1 AACED
6 CDDTDETRSPSATE
20 VCDEIDNNCNGVVD
34 IDATE
39 VPSWYLDYDG
49 DGFGDATVSVDQ
61 CEPPARFV
69 DNANDCDDSSALA
82 LPGGI
87 EVCDNL
93 DNDCDGEVDGQD
105 SEGAQAFYTDSDG
118 DGYGVDS
125 TQVFICFPDSD
136 QVADPGDCDDTNE
149 AVSPGAEE
157 VCNDGIDND
166 CDGTSEGCEVEA
178 EELSDVILRG
188 EASQDYAGRSITG
201 VGDLNNDGIDDVVV
215 GADGYA
221 NEGAAYVIYGP
232 LTGGTDTTLDVVSH
246 LVVEGSSS
254 AGSAGERALGLG
266 DIDGDGLD
274 DMLIAAPTATD
285 RATRSGTVHLFLG
298 STIAAQTS
306 GTALSIDNSD
316 FQWNG
321 NDPYDWAG
329 EGLANLGDWD
339 ADGISDFAIGATG
352 DEVGGAGSGTIY
364 VITGT
369 GAAPT
374 GSSASVTDVAELS
387 IAGNGSWYIG
397 ANIDGVGDFDGDGS
411 DDLGVGVIQAN
422 ANGNLSGAAFLVGGG
437 QAGSI
442 SIDDADLRLNGTG
455 ANDRAGA
462 GMGAAGDVN
471 GDGYPDMLVGVSRDD
486 AGAADAGAIVLVHGR
501 TDLTTLDGADIQVS
515 ADATVTGPGASIGIG
530 ES

>member
-1 AACED
+1 MRSILASFLVLGLVACTKDADGDGFKADNDCNDDDATINKDAPELCDGIDNNCDGMSTRASPIPSTPMRTTTPTAIRRRWPSLFTGRGLSTTPTTATTRRRLLPGRSRGGLHRPERLQRDGSVGYADVDGDGWAACED

-221 NEGAAYVIYGP
+221 NEGAAYIYGP

-254 AGSAGERALGLG
+254 AGSAGSV
-266 DIDGDGLD
+266 
-274 DMLIAAPTATD
+274 
-285 RATRSGTVHLFLG
+285 RSDWETSMEMG
-298 STIAAQTS
+298 STTCS
-306 GTALSIDNSD
+306 SRRR
-316 FQWNG
+316 
-321 NDPYDWAG
+321 PRR
-329 EGLANLGDWD
+329 
-339 ADGISDFAIGATG
+339 IGRPVPARSTC
-352 DEVGGAGSGTIY
+352 
-364 VITGT
+364 
-369 GAAPT
+369 
-374 GSSASVTDVAELS
+374 SSAARSQRRRRV
-387 IAGNGSWYIG
+387 
-397 ANIDGVGDFDGDGS
+397 
-411 DDLGVGVIQAN
+411 
-422 ANGNLSGAAFLVGGG
+422 
-437 QAGSI
+437 
-442 SIDDADLRLNGTG
+442 R
-455 ANDRAGA
+455 R
-462 GMGAAGDVN
+462 
-471 GDGYPDMLVGVSRDD
+471 
-486 AGAADAGAIVLVHGR
+486 
-501 TDLTTLDGADIQVS
+501 
-515 ADATVTGPGASIGIG
+515 
-530 ES
+530 